1 MSAIIGVCDSRF
13 VNWRKFHCGLTS
25 SEWAVVM
32 LSVADVLQL
41 TCSLRTSLLVEMY
54 ELANLVLNWT
64 LHMANLNF

>member
-1 MSAIIGVCDSRF
+1 
-13 VNWRKFHCGLTS
+13 
-25 SEWAVVM
+25 M

-64 LHMANLNF
+64 LHMANLNFLCLT